1 MNPRAALLSLLL
13 SGAAVPA
20 WALNIPPAAGEDAHV
35 RATAYSPYNRTRIV
49 GVMNHATTITFAPT
63 EHIVR
68 VTLGSDKDW
77 EGPDPSKVG
86 SAPLRN
92 NLPLWP
98 LRVGRTNM
106 QVTTA
111 TADGAERLYQYDM
124 VVHDDPGGQADDPDA
139 VYGLIYSY
147 PRDARAAAVVEAKV
161 QHAAIVKQAAED
173 RLSTDFFYG
182 LRNWRYTAQGKDR
195 WMAPA
200 EVSDN
205 GRLTAF
211 RFPGNQQIPAI
222 YIVAKDH
229 SEQLAPF
236 QPRDDLIIVQ
246 STACHFRLRMGGG
259 VLEIYN
265 KGDCSGVGLNPGT
278 GTTSPDVVR
287 ELTRR

>member
-1 MNPRAALLSLLL
+1 MTLRAAVL
-13 SGAAVPA
+13 SGMLCCAAIPA
-20 WALNIPPAAGEDAHV
+20 LALNVPPAAGEDAHV
-35 RATAYSPYNRTRIV
+35 RMTAYSPYNRTRIV

-111 TADGAERLYQYDM
+111 LPDGSERLYQYEM
-124 VVHDDPGGQADDPDA
+124 VVHEDPGGQIDDPDA
-139 VYGLIYSY
+139 VYGLIYTY
-147 PRDARAAAVVEAKV
+147 PRDARAAAVAEAKL
-161 QHAAIVKQAAED
+161 HQAFVVRQVAED
-173 RLSTDFFYG
+173 RLSTDFFSG
-182 LRNWRYTAQGKDR
+182 QRNWRYTARGKDT

-229 SEQLAPF
+229 TEQLAPF

-246 STACHFRLRMGGG
+246 ATACHFRLRLGLG
-259 VLEIYN
+259 VLEVYN
-265 KGDCSGVGLNPGT
+265 KGDCSGVGANPDT